1 MLHDWHLTQ
10 FRDAGPLTPSH
21 KGAVCGND
29 DTPLDD
35 DDRFYPLSSNASAPH
50 ELRGGGVWR
59 RLHGAYDQSAT
70 ATNTGIP
77 PFAPRNPSR
86 CCPLHE
92 KAQGDAAR
100 REAQGDIPHPPRVRP
115 FWRGPV
121 THLLLF
127 APLHRTLTVT
137 CPAQIV
143 LSEWLQATIWG
154 FTLPLTVLIF
164 QTEYNLGSTYLA
176 SISDEVPR
184 QLHLCSQLILCF
196 DQW

>member
-1 MLHDWHLTQ
+1 M
-10 FRDAGPLTPSH
+10 
-21 KGAVCGND
+21 
-29 DTPLDD
+29 
-35 DDRFYPLSSNASAPH
+35 
-50 ELRGGGVWR
+50 
-59 RLHGAYDQSAT
+59 
-70 ATNTGIP
+70 
-77 PFAPRNPSR
+77 
-86 CCPLHE
+86 
-92 KAQGDAAR
+92 
-100 REAQGDIPHPPRVRP
+100 
-115 FWRGPV
+115 

-154 FTLPLTVLIF
+154 FIWLPLPVLIF

-176 SISDEVPR
+176 SINDEVPR

>member
-1 MLHDWHLTQ
+1 MGAPQRFFFAQYSRNAPPPKPSARRLHEA
-10 FRDAGPLTPSH
+10 RRNAG
-21 KGAVCGND
+21 
-29 DTPLDD
+29 
-35 DDRFYPLSSNASAPH
+35 APH

-59 RLHGAYDQSAT
+59 RLHGADQSAT
-70 ATNTGIP
+70 ATYTGIP

-92 KAQGDAAR
+92 KAQGGAAR

-115 FWRGPV
+115 FWRGLV

-127 APLHRTLTVT
+127 APLHRTPTVT

-154 FTLPLTVLIF
+154 FIWLPLTVLIF

-176 SISDEVPR
+176 SINDEVPR

>member
-1 MLHDWHLTQ
+1 MSGSFLNG
-10 FRDAGPLTPSH
+10 REARRNAG
-21 KGAVCGND
+21 
-29 DTPLDD
+29 
-35 DDRFYPLSSNASAPH
+35 APH

-59 RLHGAYDQSAT
+59 RLHGANDQSAT
-70 ATNTGIP
+70 ATYTGSP
-77 PFAPRNPSR
+77 PFAPRYPSR

-92 KAQGDAAR
+92 KAQGDAARAR

-127 APLHRTLTVT
+127 APLHRTPTVT

-143 LSEWLQATIWG
+143 LSEWLRATIWG
-154 FTLPLTVLIF
+154 FISLPLTVLIF

-176 SISDEVPR
+176 SINDEVPR
-184 QLHLCSQLILCF
+184 QLHLCAQLIVCF
-196 DQW
+196 DQ

>member
-1 MLHDWHLTQ
+1 MSGSFLNG
-10 FRDAGPLTPSH
+10 REARRNAG
-21 KGAVCGND
+21 
-29 DTPLDD
+29 
-35 DDRFYPLSSNASAPH
+35 APH

-59 RLHGAYDQSAT
+59 RLHGANDQSAT
-70 ATNTGIP
+70 ATYTGSP
-77 PFAPRNPSR
+77 PFAPRYPSR

-127 APLHRTLTVT
+127 APLHRTPTVT

-154 FTLPLTVLIF
+154 FISLPLTVLIF

-176 SISDEVPR
+176 SINDEVPR
-184 QLHLCSQLILCF
+184 QLHLCAQLIVCF
-196 DQW
+196 DQ